1 MSVVGDAASPVRHL
15 GVGEF
20 HTFEASGQRFGYMV
34 PSAAVFA
41 FDDCSTAVVE
51 LLKTRPH
58 SPDEVLVALSPQ
70 FGVTEVK
77 DAVTELHRIRAIHDL
92 AVKPQALK
100 IIPLKPMPI
109 QTLVVNVTNQC
120 NLACE
125 YCYEYGEDKIVD
137 TENGSQPKFMS
148 DETARSA
155 VDLALARSRRGQDG
169 AHHLLR
175 RRDADE
181 LQGAEVDR
189 GLRPPHRGGATEGR
203 GLQSHDQRHAAAA
216 RCHRLPGRR
225 AHRRHHLD

>member
-1 MSVVGDAASPVRHL
+1 MNHL
-15 GVGEF
+15 SVGEF
-20 HTFEASGQRFGYMV
+20 HTFEASGTRFAYMV

-51 LLKTRPH
+51 LLKARPH
-58 SPDEVLVALSPQ
+58 SPEELLTALTPR
-70 FGVTEVK
+70 FGQAEVK

-92 AVKPQALK
+92 AVKPSAPK

-148 DETARSA
+148 AETARSA
-155 VDLALARSRRGQDG
+155 VDLALREAGVG
-169 AHHLLR
+169 KTAHI
-175 RRDADE
+175 
-181 LQGAEVDR
+181 
-189 GLRPPHRGGATEGR
+189 T
-203 GLQSHDQRHAAAA
+203 
-216 RCHRLPGRR
+216 
-225 AHRRHHLD
+225 